1 MKSIQTQAIVTD
13 DRKVTL
19 QLPEEIAPGLH
30 TLIVVIDDR
39 VAHTASGMSLDD
51 FPIIDVGPW
60 PEGLSLRREEMY
72 GDDGR

>member
-1 MKSIQTQAIVTD
+1 MKTIQTQAMVTD
-13 DRKVTL
+13 DRTVTL

-30 TLIVVIDDR
+30 TLIVVIDER
-39 VAHTASGMSLDD
+39 VAQPASGLSLED
-51 FPIIDVGPW
+51 FPVIDVGPW